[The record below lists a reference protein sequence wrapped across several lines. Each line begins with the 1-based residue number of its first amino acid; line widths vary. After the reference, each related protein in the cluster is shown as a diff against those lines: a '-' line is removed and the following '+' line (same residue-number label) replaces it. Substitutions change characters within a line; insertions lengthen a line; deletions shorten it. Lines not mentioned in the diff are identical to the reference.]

1 MLFLALQSLDLFVR
15 DFLLDCFLRVE
26 SRGDWRRMKVGL
38 IGHRGAG
45 KTTIFNMLTGLQAQ
59 TGGFGGKEELHL
71 GVIKVPDPRIDK
83 LSAIFKPKKTT
94 YAEIRFS
101 DFPPSEDE
109 NLKSNQALVAQMREV
124 DAITLVLRNFGA
136 DAKPLRE
143 LNDHMTEMILADL
156 AVVENRRSRLKKEKA
171 RPQEEALLA
180 RCAEALENEQSL
192 RALSFSADEENL
204 ASGFGFLSR
213 KPLLVIFNQPE
224 EQAGKPLEAAHRRE
238 LDDRGLQGL
247 ALAGKVEMEIAQLDE
262 GDRVAFLKE
271 IGIDEPARE
280 RFIRA
285 SYALLNLISFF
296 TAGEDEVRAWT
307 ITLGTV
313 AKKAAGKIHSDIER
327 GFIRAEVIA
336 YDEFI
341 VYGSEAKCREA
352 GKLRLEGKDY
362 PVKDADIIHFRF
374 AV

>member
-1 MLFLALQSLDLFVR
+1 
-15 DFLLDCFLRVE
+15 
-26 SRGDWRRMKVGL
+26 MKVGL

-59 TGGFGGKEELHL
+59 TGGFGGKEEIHL
-71 GVIKVPDPRIDK
+71 GVIKVPDARIDK

-94 YAEIRFS
+94 YAEIRFT
-101 DFPPSEDE
+101 DFPPSEGEE
-109 NLKSNQALVAQMREV
+109 NLKSNQALVTQMREV
-124 DAITLVLRNFGA
+124 DAITLVLRDFGA
-136 DAKPLRE
+136 GAKPIKE
-143 LNDHMTEMILADL
+143 LTDLMTEMILADL

-171 RPQEEALLA
+171 RPQEEAPAYQQEL
-180 RCAEALENEQSL
+180 N
-192 RALSFSADEENL
+192 
-204 ASGFGFLSR
+204 
-213 KPLLVIFNQPE
+213 
-224 EQAGKPLEAAHRRE
+224 RR
-238 LDDRGLQGL
+238 DLQGL

-262 GDRVAFLKE
+262 NDRAGFLKE

-307 ITLGTV
+307 IPQGTV

-327 GFIRAEVIA
+327 GFIRAEVVA
-336 YDEFI
+336 YEDFI
-341 VYGSEAKCREA
+341 VYGSEAKCKEA
-352 GKLRLEGKDY
+352 GKLRLEGKEY
-362 PVKDADIIHFRF
+362 LVKDADIIHFRF